1 MVPRIRLGIF
11 TTAIA
16 FLPFGLLAQG
26 VGLQQQQQQ
35 TRQMPRQNQLAPFV
49 PTPQNV
55 VDRMLEAAGVKPG
68 DVVFDLGSGDGRVLV
83 TAAQKFGAKAVGVEI
98 STKEVQSSRALIKK
112 LKLDDRVRV
121 IEGDLMQVDL
131 SEANVVTMYLLT
143 KSNEMLRPNLEKYLK
158 PGARVVSHDYEIKG
172 WVPARVEEA
181 EAHKRVHR
189 LFVYEMPP
197 AKKQ

>member
-1 MVPRIRLGIF
+1 MTMVLRFRFAIF
-11 TTAIA
+11 TT
-16 FLPFGLLAQG
+16 LLGLLPIGLWAQG
-26 VGLQQQQQQ
+26 VRVQQA
-35 TRQMPRQNQLAPFV
+35 RPAVKANQLAPFV

-55 VDRMLEAAGVKPG
+55 VDRMLEAAAVKPG
-68 DVVFDLGSGDGRVLV
+68 EVVFDLGSGDGRVLV

-98 STKEVQSSRALIKK
+98 SPKEVQSSRALIKK
-112 LKLDDRVRV
+112 LKLDDRCRV

-158 PGARVVSHDYEIKG
+158 PGARVVSHDYEIRG
-172 WVPARVEEA
+172 WVPVRVEEA